1 MRKIAM
7 MKKTIAFLVLLLS
20 IGFSQPSLAQA
31 PDPNDFFDDDP
42 NPGDAPIDVNLSLL
56 LTGGLL
62 YGLYVLK
69 SNKTKKA

>member
-1 MRKIAM
+1 M

-31 PDPNDFFDDDP
+31 PDPNDFFGDDP
-42 NPGDAPIDVNLSLL
+42 NPADAPIDVNLSLL